1 LRIFNSL
8 RCSGTAENTFSQPHK
23 LLPSLHRCTRCIAT
37 SFVQAA
43 PFRSLACA
51 VPEANANEPSAQ
63 TCSSAPCAPCCP
75 ILLHPRRLTQTG
87 SVRVCSTSR
96 CSVSRLRI
104 QPKALRRPC
113 SPLSLYR
120 PLYRTPPCQD
130 SFSRFTMRPS
140 TGLLG
145 LLLVAAP
152 AVLAQNNNNNN
163 NNNNNDLPDLA
174 TLSQPDGQGETTAK
188 STAATSKPASTTN
201 AAKTTVQTTSQAAA
215 TTAAS
220 TATNG
225 FPDVTPTQG
234 GDLEGLP
241 TFAGIGIPSM
251 VIPNTN
257 AAAFMQK
264 SDLPDGTVFI
274 CVGAIL
280 GFLGAC
286 VLLWRMLVAWSLH
299 RSVKRAAMAQ
309 SMADMKAMSSVPG
322 KKRGM
327 YNVVG
332 ASSTMSLDHLSGAPT
347 GTSRPSKPF
356 AQAPGGTPPRAQ
368 SSLFF
373 SPTAGGAAGA
383 RDQGNRSSTYLPAG
397 YYAAGNAAPASGSPM
412 TNIGG
417 HPGQH
422 STHSLAIPGN
432 RYSTRSGISP
442 PGSPSLP
449 PSRGYDR
456 APPSRDGYRMS
467 AVSPT
472 VPGNTRSGVY
482 GYGHESTSQLSL
494 NVPGGTTSPGGRAPS
509 AYLEDLFET
518 HGGTSPGASKERF

>member
-1 LRIFNSL
+1 LLTCALR
-8 RCSGTAENTFSQPHK
+8 P
-23 LLPSLHRCTRCIAT
+23 LLPQTPPPTPPPHRQGLLHLSLLRL
-37 SFVQAA
+37 SFAHCGA
-43 PFRSLACA
+43 
-51 VPEANANEPSAQ
+51 
-63 TCSSAPCAPCCP
+63 
-75 ILLHPRRLTQTG
+75 HPRRSSLT
-87 SVRVCSTSR
+87 
-96 CSVSRLRI
+96 
-104 QPKALRRPC
+104 PHPC
-113 SPLSLYR
+113 PSLSLYR
-120 PLYRTPPCQD
+120 PLYRTPPCRH
-130 SFSRFTMRPS
+130 SFTRSTMRPS

-145 LLLVAAP
+145 LLLLAAP
-152 AVLAQNNNNNN
+152 AVLAQGNNN
-163 NNNNNDLPDLA
+163 NNNNNDENLPDLS
-174 TLSQPDGQGETTAK
+174 TLSQPDGKGASSTAK
-188 STAATSKPASTTN
+188 STVATSKPTPTTDT
-201 AAKTTVQTTSQAAA
+201 AKTTIQTTQAAA

-220 TATNG
+220 ATNDG
-225 FPDVTPTQG
+225 FPDVTQTQDG
-234 GDLEGLP
+234 RFDGLP
-241 TFAGIGIPSM
+241 TFAGIGVPELF
-251 VIPNTN
+251 IPNTN
-257 AAAFMQK
+257 AAPFMQK

-309 SMADMKAMSSVPG
+309 NMADMKAMSAVPG

-356 AQAPGGTPPRAQ
+356 AQGPGGTPPRAQ

-412 TNIGG
+412 THVGG

-442 PGSPSLP
+442 PASPSLP

-472 VPGNTRSGVY
+472 MPGNTRSSVY
-482 GYGHESTSQLSL
+482 GYGNESTSQLSL
-494 NVPGGTTSPGGRAPS
+494 NVPGGATSPGGRAPS

-518 HGGTSPGASKERF
+518 HGGTSPGASRERF